1 MEGLLITELEYRE
14 LDSMSY
20 SLLSSI
26 DRDKH
31 YALRRVFRPSIPTI
45 YGVLAESILFDDY
58 DEKDYYIFECEIPTE
73 KLKIACDT
81 IFPQLDISKEKLID
95 NEDIVLSLFTA
106 LEIDYFAKKEPD
118 WVTAKFIKEASEYW
132 IEWRLSV
139 DKIRISEKLLES
151 AKQASV
157 TLKTHQFTRTIF
169 NTNSFFNVD
178 KQSQVKLT
186 FKYLGKNFKAM
197 LDWLII
203 DHDNKVIKPYDLKT
217 GGKTVEEFE
226 SSFFYWRY
234 DIQALL
240 YTVAVTTLRDDKYP
254 GYVIEPFR
262 FVYIS
267 RLNEYR
273 PLVWITTKKI
283 MEGTLK
289 GFTMN
294 DVYYKGLRELINDYE
309 WYSSNQNVSYARE
322 VYETSGEIV
331 INDNI
336 KINES

>member
-1 MEGLLITELEYRE
+1 MEGLNITELEYRE
-14 LDSMSY
+14 LENISY

-31 YALRRVFRPSIPTI
+31 YALKKVFVPSIPTI
-45 YGVLAESILFDDY
+45 YGILTESILFGDY
-58 DEKDYYIFECEIPTE
+58 DKNDYYIFKGDIPTD
-73 KLKIACDT
+73 KLGTACNI
-81 IFPQLDISKEKLID
+81 IFPKLDISNEKLID
-95 NEDIVLSLFTA
+95 NKDVIISILTA
-106 LEIDYFAKKEPD
+106 LEIDYFAKREPEWIAD
-118 WVTAKFIKEASEYW
+118 KLIKDSSEYW
-132 IEWRLSV
+132 SEWRLSV
-139 DKIRISEKLLES
+139 GKIRITEDLLKTAE
-151 AKQASV
+151 QASK
-157 TLKTHQFTRTIF
+157 TLKSHQFTRGIF
-169 NTNSFFNVD
+169 NSNSFFNVT

-186 FKYLGKNFKAM
+186 FKFLGKDFKAM

-226 SSFFYWRY
+226 NSFFYWRY

-240 YTVAVTTLRDDKYP
+240 YTTAITTLRNEKYP
-254 GYVIEPFR
+254 GYTIDPFR

-273 PLVWITTKKI
+273 PLVWTTTKK
-283 MEGTLK
+283 MMKGTLK

-294 DVYYKGLRELINDYE
+294 NVPYKGVIELIDDYK
-309 WYSSNQNVSYARE
+309 WYSSNRNVSYPRE
-322 VYETSGEIV
+322 VYEASGEII

-336 KINES
+336 IINEN